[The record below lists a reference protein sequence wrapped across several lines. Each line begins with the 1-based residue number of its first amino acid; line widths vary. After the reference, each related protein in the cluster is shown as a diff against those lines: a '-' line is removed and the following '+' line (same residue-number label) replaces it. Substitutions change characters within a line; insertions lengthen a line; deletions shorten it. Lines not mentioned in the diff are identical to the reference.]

1 MIDPSNLSCYIYLEL
16 KIMKFKVLFS
26 LSRGGEHMEQRQ
38 TLKAITV
45 LLRASQSIQDVVK
58 HEVAAYGLNPTEFS
72 VLELLYHKGDQ
83 PIQTI
88 GKKVLLTSGS
98 MTYIVD
104 RLEAKGYLTR
114 KACPSDRRVT
124 YAALT
129 KDGQTLMACIFPAHE
144 QRMDELFDG
153 LDLKDTITQLKTIGK
168 RAEASKKF

>member
-1 MIDPSNLSCYIYLEL
+1 
-16 KIMKFKVLFS
+16 
-26 LSRGGEHMEQRQ
+26 MEERQ

-58 HEVAAYGLNPTEFS
+58 QEVAEYGLNPTEFS

-104 RLEAKGYLTR
+104 RLEAKGYLIR

-124 YAALT
+124 YVALT
-129 KDGQTLMACIFPAHE
+129 EEGRTLMSRIFPAHE

-153 LDLKDTITQLKTIGK
+153 LDLANTITQLKTVGK
-168 RAEASKKF
+168 RAEASKNFN

>member
-1 MIDPSNLSCYIYLEL
+1 
-16 KIMKFKVLFS
+16 
-26 LSRGGEHMEQRQ
+26 MEERQ

-58 HEVAAYGLNPTEFS
+58 QEVAEYGLNPTEFS

-104 RLEAKGYLTR
+104 RLEAKGYLIR

-129 KDGQTLMACIFPAHE
+129 EEGQALMSRIFPAHE

-153 LDLKDTITQLKTIGK
+153 LDLANTITQLKTVGK
-168 RAEASKKF
+168 RAEASKNFN

>member
-1 MIDPSNLSCYIYLEL
+1 MKQSN
-16 KIMKFKVLFS
+16 
-26 LSRGGEHMEQRQ
+26 

-58 HEVAAYGLNPTEFS
+58 QEVAEYGLNPTEFS

-104 RLEAKGYLTR
+104 RLEAKGYLIR

-129 KDGQTLMACIFPAHE
+129 EKGRTLMSRIFPAHE

-153 LDLKDTITQLKTIGK
+153 LDLANTITQLKTVGK
-168 RAEASKKF
+168 RAEASKIFN

>member
-1 MIDPSNLSCYIYLEL
+1 
-16 KIMKFKVLFS
+16 
-26 LSRGGEHMEQRQ
+26 MEERQ

-58 HEVAAYGLNPTEFS
+58 QEVAEYGLNPTEFS

-104 RLEAKGYLTR
+104 RLEAKGYLIR
-114 KACPSDRRVT
+114 KACPRDRRVT
-124 YAALT
+124 YVALT
-129 KDGQTLMACIFPAHE
+129 EEGQALMSRIFPAHE

-153 LDLKDTITQLKTIGK
+153 LDLANTITQLKTVGK
-168 RAEASKKF
+168 RAEASKKFN

>member
-1 MIDPSNLSCYIYLEL
+1 
-16 KIMKFKVLFS
+16 
-26 LSRGGEHMEQRQ
+26 MEERQ

-58 HEVAAYGLNPTEFS
+58 QEVAEYGLNPTEFS

-104 RLEAKGYLTR
+104 RLEAKGYLIR

-129 KDGQTLMACIFPAHE
+129 EEGRTLMSRIFPAHE

-153 LDLKDTITQLKTIGK
+153 LDLANTITQLKTVGK
-168 RAEASKKF
+168 RAEASKNFN

>member
-1 MIDPSNLSCYIYLEL
+1 
-16 KIMKFKVLFS
+16 
-26 LSRGGEHMEQRQ
+26 MEERQ

-58 HEVAAYGLNPTEFS
+58 QEVAEYGLNPTEFS

-104 RLEAKGYLTR
+104 RLEAKGYLIR

-129 KDGQTLMACIFPAHE
+129 EAGYRLMSCIFPAHE
-144 QRMDELFDG
+144 KRMDELFDG
-153 LDLKDTITQLKTIGK
+153 LDLADTITQLKTVGK
-168 RAEASKKF
+168 RAEASKKFN

>member
-1 MIDPSNLSCYIYLEL
+1 
-16 KIMKFKVLFS
+16 
-26 LSRGGEHMEQRQ
+26 MEKQQ
-38 TLKAITV
+38 ALKAITV

-58 HEVAAYGLNPTEFS
+58 QEVAEYGLNPTEFS

-83 PIQTI
+83 PIQMI

-104 RLEAKGYLTR
+104 RLESKGYLVR

-129 KDGQTLMACIFPAHE
+129 TEGTGLMERIFPAHRE
-144 QRMDELFDG
+144 RMETLFDG
-153 LDLKDTITQLKTIGK
+153 LVLDETINQLKTIGK
-168 RAEASKKF
+168 RAETSKFFN

>member
-1 MIDPSNLSCYIYLEL
+1 
-16 KIMKFKVLFS
+16 
-26 LSRGGEHMEQRQ
+26 MEERQ

-58 HEVAAYGLNPTEFS
+58 QEVAEYGLNPTEFS

-104 RLEAKGYLTR
+104 RLEAKGYLIR

-124 YAALT
+124 YVALT
-129 KDGQTLMACIFPAHE
+129 EEGQALMSRIFPAHE

-153 LDLKDTITQLKTIGK
+153 LDLANTITQLKTVGK
-168 RAEASKKF
+168 RAEASKKFN

>member
-1 MIDPSNLSCYIYLEL
+1 
-16 KIMKFKVLFS
+16 
-26 LSRGGEHMEQRQ
+26 MEERQ

-58 HEVAAYGLNPTEFS
+58 HEVAEYGLNPTEFS

-104 RLEAKGYLTR
+104 RLETKGYLIR

-129 KDGQTLMACIFPAHE
+129 EDGQTLMARIFPAHE

-153 LDLKDTITQLKTIGK
+153 LDLTDTITQLKTVGK
-168 RAEASKKF
+168 RAEASKKFN

>member
-1 MIDPSNLSCYIYLEL
+1 
-16 KIMKFKVLFS
+16 
-26 LSRGGEHMEQRQ
+26 MEERK

-58 HEVAAYGLNPTEFS
+58 QEVAEYGLNPTEFS

-104 RLEAKGYLTR
+104 RLEAKGYLIR

-129 KDGQTLMACIFPAHE
+129 EEGRTLMSRIFPAHE

-153 LDLKDTITQLKTIGK
+153 LDLANTITQLKTVGK
-168 RAEASKKF
+168 RAEASKNFN

>member
-1 MIDPSNLSCYIYLEL
+1 
-16 KIMKFKVLFS
+16 MKFKVLFS
-26 LSRGGEHMEQRQ
+26 LSRGGEDMEERQ

-58 HEVAAYGLNPTEFS
+58 HEVAEYGLNPTEFS

-104 RLEAKGYLTR
+104 RLEAKGYLIR

-129 KDGQTLMACIFPAHE
+129 EEGRTLMSCIFPAHE

-153 LDLKDTITQLKTIGK
+153 LDLTDTITQLKTVGK
-168 RAEASKKF
+168 RAEASKNFN

>member
-1 MIDPSNLSCYIYLEL
+1 
-16 KIMKFKVLFS
+16 
-26 LSRGGEHMEQRQ
+26 MEERQ
-38 TLKAITV
+38 ALKAITV
-45 LLRASQSIQDVVK
+45 LFRASQSIQDVVK

-88 GKKVLLTSGS
+88 GKKVLLSSGS

-104 RLEAKGYLTR
+104 RLETKGYLMR

-129 KDGQTLMACIFPAHE
+129 TQGTELMERIFPVHE
-144 QRMDELFDG
+144 QRMNELFDG
-153 LDLKDTITQLKTIGK
+153 ITLNETINHLKTVGK
-168 RAEASKKF
+168 RAEASKKFN

>member
-1 MIDPSNLSCYIYLEL
+1 
-16 KIMKFKVLFS
+16 
-26 LSRGGEHMEQRQ
+26 MEERQ
-38 TLKAITV
+38 ALKAITV

-58 HEVAAYGLNPTEFS
+58 HEVAEYGLNPTEFS

-98 MTYIVD
+98 MTYIID
-104 RLEAKGYLTR
+104 RLETKGYLMR

-129 KDGQTLMACIFPAHE
+129 KHGTELMDRIFPAHE
-144 QRMDELFDG
+144 QRMNELFDG
-153 LDLKDTITQLKTIGK
+153 LTLDETIHQLKTVGK
-168 RAEASKKF
+168 RAEASKNFN

>member
-1 MIDPSNLSCYIYLEL
+1 
-16 KIMKFKVLFS
+16 
-26 LSRGGEHMEQRQ
+26 MEERQ

-58 HEVAAYGLNPTEFS
+58 QEVAEYGLNPTEFS

-104 RLEAKGYLTR
+104 RLEAKGYLIR

-129 KDGQTLMACIFPAHE
+129 EEGRTLMSRIFPAHE

-153 LDLKDTITQLKTIGK
+153 LDLANTITQLKTVGK
-168 RAEASKKF
+168 RAEASKKFN

>member
-1 MIDPSNLSCYIYLEL
+1 
-16 KIMKFKVLFS
+16 
-26 LSRGGEHMEQRQ
+26 MEERQ

-58 HEVAAYGLNPTEFS
+58 QEVAEYGLNPTEFS

-104 RLEAKGYLTR
+104 RLEAKGYLIR

-124 YAALT
+124 YVALT
-129 KDGQTLMACIFPAHE
+129 EEGQALMSRIFPAHE

-153 LDLKDTITQLKTIGK
+153 LDLANTITQLKTVGK
-168 RAEASKKF
+168 RAEASKIFN

>member
-1 MIDPSNLSCYIYLEL
+1 
-16 KIMKFKVLFS
+16 MKFKVLFS
-26 LSRGGEHMEQRQ
+26 LSRGGEHMEERQ

-58 HEVAAYGLNPTEFS
+58 QEVAEYGLNPTEFS

-104 RLEAKGYLTR
+104 RLEAKGYLIR

-124 YAALT
+124 YVALT
-129 KDGQTLMACIFPAHE
+129 EEGQALMSRIFPAHE

-153 LDLKDTITQLKTIGK
+153 LDLANTITQLKTVGK
-168 RAEASKKF
+168 RAEASKKFN

>member
-1 MIDPSNLSCYIYLEL
+1 
-16 KIMKFKVLFS
+16 
-26 LSRGGEHMEQRQ
+26 MEERQ

-58 HEVAAYGLNPTEFS
+58 HEVAEYGLNPTEFS

-98 MTYIVD
+98 MTYIID
-104 RLEAKGYLTR
+104 RLEAKGYLIR

-129 KDGQTLMACIFPAHE
+129 EEGQALMSCIFPAHE
-144 QRMDELFDG
+144 HRMDELFDG
-153 LDLKDTITQLKTIGK
+153 LDLDETITQLKTVGK
-168 RAEASKKF
+168 RAEASKKFN

>member
-1 MIDPSNLSCYIYLEL
+1 ME
-16 KIMKFKVLFS
+16 FKVLFS
-26 LSRGGEHMEQRQ
+26 LSRGGEHMEERQ

-58 HEVAAYGLNPTEFS
+58 QEVAEYGLNPTEFS
-72 VLELLYHKGDQ
+72 VLELLYHKDDQ

-104 RLEAKGYLTR
+104 RLEAKGYLIR

-129 KDGQTLMACIFPAHE
+129 EEGRTLMSRIFPAHE

-153 LDLKDTITQLKTIGK
+153 LDLANTITQLKTVGK
-168 RAEASKKF
+168 RAEASKKFN

>member
-1 MIDPSNLSCYIYLEL
+1 
-16 KIMKFKVLFS
+16 MKFKVLFS
-26 LSRGGEHMEQRQ
+26 LSRGGEHMEERQ

-58 HEVAAYGLNPTEFS
+58 HEVAEYGLNPTEFS

-104 RLEAKGYLTR
+104 RLEAKGYLMR

-129 KDGQTLMACIFPAHE
+129 EAGRTLMSCIFPAHE
-144 QRMDELFDG
+144 RRMDELFDG
-153 LDLKDTITQLKTIGK
+153 LDLADTITQLKTVGK
-168 RAEASKKF
+168 RAEASKNFN

>member
-1 MIDPSNLSCYIYLEL
+1 
-16 KIMKFKVLFS
+16 MKFKVLFS
-26 LSRGGEHMEQRQ
+26 LSRGGEHMEERQ

-58 HEVAAYGLNPTEFS
+58 QEVAEYGLNPTEFS

-104 RLEAKGYLTR
+104 RLEAKGYLIR

-129 KDGQTLMACIFPAHE
+129 EKGRTLMSRIFPAHE

-153 LDLKDTITQLKTIGK
+153 LDLANTITQLKTVGK
-168 RAEASKKF
+168 RAEASKIFN

>member
-1 MIDPSNLSCYIYLEL
+1 
-16 KIMKFKVLFS
+16 
-26 LSRGGEHMEQRQ
+26 MEERQ

-58 HEVAAYGLNPTEFS
+58 HEVAEYGLNPTEFS

-104 RLEAKGYLTR
+104 RLEAKGYLIR

-129 KDGQTLMACIFPAHE
+129 EEGHGLMSCIFPAHE
-144 QRMDELFDG
+144 KRMDELFDG
-153 LDLKDTITQLKTIGK
+153 LDLADTITQLKTVGK
-168 RAEASKKF
+168 RAEALKKFN

>member
-1 MIDPSNLSCYIYLEL
+1 
-16 KIMKFKVLFS
+16 MKFKVLFS
-26 LSRGGEHMEQRQ
+26 LSRGGEQMKQSN

-58 HEVAAYGLNPTEFS
+58 HEVAEYGLNPTEFS

-83 PIQTI
+83 PIQMI

-104 RLEAKGYLTR
+104 RLEAKGYLIR

-129 KDGQTLMACIFPAHE
+129 EEGQTLMSCIFPTHE
-144 QRMDELFDG
+144 RRMDELFDG
-153 LDLKDTITQLKTIGK
+153 LDLADTITQLKTIGK
-168 RAEASKKF
+168 RAEASKNF

>member
-1 MIDPSNLSCYIYLEL
+1 
-16 KIMKFKVLFS
+16 
-26 LSRGGEHMEQRQ
+26 MEERQ

-58 HEVAAYGLNPTEFS
+58 QEVAEYGLNPTEFS

-104 RLEAKGYLTR
+104 RLEAKGYLIR

-129 KDGQTLMACIFPAHE
+129 EEGRTLMSRIFPAHE

-153 LDLKDTITQLKTIGK
+153 LDLADTITQLKTIGK

>member
-1 MIDPSNLSCYIYLEL
+1 
-16 KIMKFKVLFS
+16 
-26 LSRGGEHMEQRQ
+26 MEERQ

-58 HEVAAYGLNPTEFS
+58 QEVAEYGLNPTEFS
-72 VLELLYHKGDQ
+72 VLELLYHKDDQ

-104 RLEAKGYLTR
+104 RLEAKGYLIR

-129 KDGQTLMACIFPAHE
+129 EEGRTLMSRIFPAHE

-153 LDLKDTITQLKTIGK
+153 LDLANTITQLKTVGK
-168 RAEASKKF
+168 RAEASKKFN

>member
-1 MIDPSNLSCYIYLEL
+1 
-16 KIMKFKVLFS
+16 
-26 LSRGGEHMEQRQ
+26 MEERQ

-58 HEVAAYGLNPTEFS
+58 QEVAEYGLNPTEFS

-104 RLEAKGYLTR
+104 RLEAKGYLIR

-129 KDGQTLMACIFPAHE
+129 EEGRTLMSRIFPAHE

-153 LDLKDTITQLKTIGK
+153 LDLANTITQLKTVGK
-168 RAEASKKF
+168 RAEASKIFN

>member
-1 MIDPSNLSCYIYLEL
+1 
-16 KIMKFKVLFS
+16 
-26 LSRGGEHMEQRQ
+26 MEERQ

-58 HEVAAYGLNPTEFS
+58 QEVAEYGLNPTEFS

-104 RLEAKGYLTR
+104 RLEAKGYLIR

-129 KDGQTLMACIFPAHE
+129 EKGRTLMSRIFPAYE

-153 LDLKDTITQLKTIGK
+153 LDLANTITQLKTVGK
-168 RAEASKKF
+168 RAEASKNFN

>member
-1 MIDPSNLSCYIYLEL
+1 
-16 KIMKFKVLFS
+16 MKFKVLFS

-58 HEVAAYGLNPTEFS
+58 HEVAEYGLNPTEFS

-104 RLEAKGYLTR
+104 RLEAKGYLIR

-129 KDGQTLMACIFPAHE
+129 DEGDALMSRIFPAHE
-144 QRMDELFDG
+144 QRMDDLFDG
-153 LDLKDTITQLKTIGK
+153 LDLADTITQLKTIGK
-168 RAEASKKF
+168 RAEASKNFN

>member
-1 MIDPSNLSCYIYLEL
+1 
-16 KIMKFKVLFS
+16 
-26 LSRGGEHMEQRQ
+26 MEERQ

-58 HEVAAYGLNPTEFS
+58 HEVAEYGLNPTEFS

-104 RLEAKGYLTR
+104 RLEAKGYLIR

-124 YAALT
+124 YVALT
-129 KDGQTLMACIFPAHE
+129 EEGQSLMSYIFPAHE
-144 QRMDELFDG
+144 KRMDELFDG
-153 LDLKDTITQLKTIGK
+153 LDLSDTITQLKTVGK
-168 RAEASKKF
+168 RAEASKNFN

>member
-1 MIDPSNLSCYIYLEL
+1 
-16 KIMKFKVLFS
+16 
-26 LSRGGEHMEQRQ
+26 MEERQ

-58 HEVAAYGLNPTEFS
+58 QEVAEYGLNPTEFS

-104 RLEAKGYLTR
+104 RLEAKGYLIR

-129 KDGQTLMACIFPAHE
+129 EKGRTLMSRIFPAHE

-153 LDLKDTITQLKTIGK
+153 LDLANTITQLKTVGK
-168 RAEASKKF
+168 RAEASKIFN